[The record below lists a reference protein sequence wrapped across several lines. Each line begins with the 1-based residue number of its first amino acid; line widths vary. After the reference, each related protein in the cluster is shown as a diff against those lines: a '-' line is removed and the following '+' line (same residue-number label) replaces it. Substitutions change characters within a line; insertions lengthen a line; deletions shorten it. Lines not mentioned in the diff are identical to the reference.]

1 MAFTPC
7 ALGLCQPA
15 GREPSSLQEAAA
27 VLSQPHSS
35 SALFSGVTRLPLLH
49 DALPD
54 CPTSVCSL
62 QTTPYCN
69 NPCDIWKHGPHLQ
82 IPHRHC
88 SFCIATTLNFL
99 ISPAPSH
106 PPPTPMW
113 MTVNLTVKSLSL
125 RFYFVIFFF
134 KTPGQHWF
142 SLPSPSFQGAQAWG
156 RSDSCWRVPR
166 KGGDPWLALLWGVDP
181 VDLGCP
187 AEHSPHPHPSGTR
200 QIHGPSPSL
209 PVGGPPLN
217 HFMGPLHPSGWLHS
231 GPSR

>member
-99 ISPAPSH
+99 ISPAPSY

-134 KTPGQHWF
+134 SKLLGSIG
-142 SLPSPSFQGAQAWG
+142 SLCPLLVSKVPRRGGGLTVAGGFPAKVETHGWLCCGGWIQWTWGAQL
-156 RSDSCWRVPR
+156 STHPT
-166 KGGDPWLALLWGVDP
+166 PIPLARGKFM
-181 VDLGCP
+181 
-187 AEHSPHPHPSGTR
+187 APHPHF
-200 QIHGPSPSL
+200 QW
-209 PVGGPPLN
+209 VA
-217 HFMGPLHPSGWLHS
+217 HP
-231 GPSR
+231 

>member
-1 MAFTPC
+1 MLWGSA
-7 ALGLCQPA
+7 
-15 GREPSSLQEAAA
+15 SLQAGNP
-27 VLSQPHSS
+27 LPCKRQRLCSPSPTLHLLY
-35 SALFSGVTRLPLLH
+35 SAGVTRLPLLH

-99 ISPAPSH
+99 ISPAPGGRGPR
-106 PPPTPMW
+106 PPPPARPPMW
-113 MTVNLTVKSLSL
+113 DDCKLDSEKSLSL
-125 RFYFVIFFF
+125 GFYFVIIFFF
-134 KTPGQHWF
+134 
-142 SLPSPSFQGAQAWG
+142 FQNSWAALVLSALSYFPRCQAWG
-156 RSDSCWRVPR
+156 QSDSCWRVPH
-166 KGGDPWLALLWGVDP
+166 KGGDPWLALLGGVDP
-181 VDLGCP
+181 VDLECP

-217 HFMGPLHPSGWLHS
+217 HFVGPLHPSG
-231 GPSR
+231 

>member
-88 SFCIATTLNFL
+88 SFCIDTTLNFL
-99 ISPAPSH
+99 ISPAASH
-106 PPPTPMW
+106 PPPNPMW
-113 MTVNLTVKSLSL
+113 DDCKLDSEKSLSQVL
-125 RFYFVIFFF
+125 FCNFFF
-134 KTPGQHWF
+134 FPKLLGSIGSLCPLLLSKVPG
-142 SLPSPSFQGAQAWG
+142 
-156 RSDSCWRVPR
+156 V
-166 KGGDPWLALLWGVDP
+166 GV
-181 VDLGCP
+181 V
-187 AEHSPHPHPSGTR
+187 
-200 QIHGPSPSL
+200 
-209 PVGGPPLN
+209 
-217 HFMGPLHPSGWLHS
+217 
-231 GPSR
+231 